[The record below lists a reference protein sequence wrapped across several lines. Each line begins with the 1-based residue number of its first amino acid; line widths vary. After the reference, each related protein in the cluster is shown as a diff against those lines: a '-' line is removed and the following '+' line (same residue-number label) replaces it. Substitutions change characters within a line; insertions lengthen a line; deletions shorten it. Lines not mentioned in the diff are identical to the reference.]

1 MRPSY
6 SKSMPRCK
14 RRSART
20 IAGGRLQ
27 GVFSRMSQALIFGGF
42 LWLLVFY
49 CVRVAAGE
57 HSIDGG
63 GIYYNVSEDLDDTHG
78 EYLRVYFDASTSD
91 AFTFDITR
99 LDRFDDEGTQFTVGN
114 IHQFSERWF
123 TQLSVAG
130 SAGGFFWPD
139 VRVDGSVSRRW
150 FNDKR
155 LVTTLGGGYFDAKD
169 VHEDLRAYVD
179 AAYYFERPF
188 VLQGGFQI
196 NISDPGSVDS
206 TSGYVAASYV
216 RKKSRIVSIRGGIG
230 DQAYQA
236 ITATNFV
243 VDFPYHS
250 VRATWR
256 EWVGKT
262 WGINIA
268 AEHYSSEVYDQNGFE
283 LGFFKEF

>member
-1 MRPSY
+1 MSRVTCRP
-6 SKSMPRCK
+6 
-14 RRSART
+14 ART
-20 IAGGRLQ
+20 VADRRARVNVPRPG
-27 GVFSRMSQALIFGGF
+27 QALLFGGF
-42 LWLLVFY
+42 LWLVVFY
-49 CVRVAAGE
+49 CVQVAAGE

-78 EYLRVYFDASTSD
+78 EYLRVFFDASASD
-91 AFTFDITR
+91 AFTLDVTR
-99 LDRFDDEGTQFTVGN
+99 LDRFDDDGTQFTVGN

-123 TQLSVAG
+123 TQLYVAG

-150 FNDKR
+150 FKDKR

-169 VHEDLRAYVD
+169 VHEDKRAYID

-188 VLQGGFQI
+188 VLQGGIQI
-196 NISDPGSVDS
+196 YVSDPGSVDS

-216 RKKSRIVSIRGGIG
+216 NSKVRIVSIKGGFG

-256 EWVGKT
+256 EWVGRT

>member
-1 MRPSY
+1 M
-6 SKSMPRCK
+6 
-14 RRSART
+14 
-20 IAGGRLQ
+20 
-27 GVFSRMSQALIFGGF
+27 
-42 LWLLVFY
+42 
-49 CVRVAAGE
+49 
-57 HSIDGG
+57 
-63 GIYYNVSEDLDDTHG
+63 
-78 EYLRVYFDASTSD
+78 
-91 AFTFDITR
+91 
-99 LDRFDDEGTQFTVGN
+99 
-114 IHQFSERWF
+114 
-123 TQLSVAG
+123 
-130 SAGGFFWPD
+130 
-139 VRVDGSVSRRW
+139 
-150 FNDKR
+150 
-155 LVTTLGGGYFDAKD
+155 
-169 VHEDLRAYVD
+169 
-179 AAYYFERPF
+179 
-188 VLQGGFQI
+188 QGGFQI